1 MVSDCVGT
9 DSRIAPSLDSGRRDL
24 ILVLFRDE
32 TKPSKHRFRTSEQIG
47 VPSRSENKRFCT
59 SQDRQTFF
67 DILTFCH
74 MVRCTN
80 KI

>member
-9 DSRIAPSLDSGRRDL
+9 DSRIAPSLDSGRDL

-59 SQDRQTFF
+59 SQDRQTFL

-74 MVRCTN
+74 MVRRTN